1 MMSLSPAWE
10 ESHRRHYFGR
20 RWRQARGFRLCTRRH
35 RLSVRRLNVKLLTF
49 LGIVGRQARRLARR
63 LRFSSS
69 SSTGGGGCSRSSSAR
84 ALVGT
89 SGSQRWCS
97 SGETASKATRRTASF
112 MRTNSFY
119 AQAIADCL
127 EFIKRNSV
135 PLEDYGSPV
144 VVAGDAGR

>member
-1 MMSLSPAWE
+1 
-10 ESHRRHYFGR
+10 
-20 RWRQARGFRLCTRRH
+20 
-35 RLSVRRLNVKLLTF
+35 
-49 LGIVGRQARRLARR
+49 
-63 LRFSSS
+63 
-69 SSTGGGGCSRSSSAR
+69 
-84 ALVGT
+84 
-89 SGSQRWCS
+89 
-97 SGETASKATRRTASF
+97 